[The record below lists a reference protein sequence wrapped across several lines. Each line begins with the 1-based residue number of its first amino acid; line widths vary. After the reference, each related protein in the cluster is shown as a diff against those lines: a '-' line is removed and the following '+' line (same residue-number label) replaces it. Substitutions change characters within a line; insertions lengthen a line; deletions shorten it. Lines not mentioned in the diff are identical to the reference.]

1 MKMKVLGAAVAL
13 LGLSAVS
20 AQAVGVGNPSYL
32 FIDVTITNNLS
43 VSVSNANKSTQTITW
58 NGETALFA
66 TSTATV
72 TNDTGFIAEKWE
84 LTTTPTSWDSASG
97 AAGWTI
103 GATPSVD
110 QVMLQ
115 AVFGASGIANASC
128 TGATLFGN
136 MTVAPALT
144 NGTQTQFTQTVLADS
159 IVGAGGLG
167 VRPDNSGTN
176 EMNAG
181 SFRALCWKMSM
192 PTSTSLTGTQ
202 VVPIIVTAF

>member
-1 MKMKVLGAAVAL
+1 
-13 LGLSAVS
+13 
-20 AQAVGVGNPSYL
+20 VGVGNPSYL
-32 FIDVTITNNLS
+32 YIDVTITNNLS

-72 TNDTGFIAEKWE
+72 TNDSGFISEKWE

-97 AAGWTI
+97 SAGWTI

-144 NGTQTQFTQTVLADS
+144 FGTQTQFTQTVLADS

-167 VRPDNSGTN
+167 VRPENAGTSKL
-176 EMNAG
+176 NAG

-202 VVPIIVTAF
+202 VVPIVVTAF